1 MNIDRDK
8 LIDHINSKKARL
20 ISKLNNNPHGDVKFM
35 IFAQHS
41 ILQQLNE
48 ELLADPEKFK

>member
-8 LIDHINSKKARL
+8 LIDHINSKRARL
-20 ISKLNNNPHGDVKFM
+20 ISKLNNKPHGDVQFM

-41 ILQQLNE
+41 ILQQLKE
-48 ELLADPEKFK
+48 ELLANPEKFK